1 MTSNV
6 VEEEFSNMFYSFLIS
21 AQQRIDIFRFSKK

>member
-1 MTSNV
+1 MTSTV

-21 AQQRIDIFRFSKK
+21 AQQIIDIFLFK